1 MPAWR
6 ASRRTD
12 SASMNENTRFNCN
25 APHAGLD
32 MDTDKAY
39 FWERLLQAIESGKVV
54 PVVGR
59 EALQV
64 ATGDGSV
71 TYEHL
76 VAQQLASA
84 YRVDISE
91 LPPGFDLNDVVC
103 RLASFRG
110 TAPQDCMS
118 RIVAIHQAMQVEP
131 PEALRSLA
139 RIPAFGL
146 FVSLTFDHLLEKAL
160 RMERG
165 RPPVVASYPSS
176 TDVVD
181 FEPAAL
187 DAEGSM
193 VFHLLGR
200 CSPLRR
206 FAITEGQVLEGL
218 HAVMSNENR
227 PRKLIDRLRDSH
239 ILLLGAGLP
248 DWPSRFLLRM
258 ARPGPLWNDRD
269 TDEIVAGRAQDGLP
283 TFLHRFSPE
292 HSMTYHD
299 SPASFARELEQRWF
313 ERFPPAASDEG
324 RMPQGMDGRE
334 GALPVAEDA
343 PEAMTGGAVFLSYAR
358 EDRGAAFKL
367 ADQLERGGID
377 VWVDRRLEPGDA
389 YRRIIERNI
398 VNSCAF
404 VALLSGTTQDPSPRW
419 YRREW
424 SIAAK
429 QNEAYFGTSTSFI
442 FPVIVDASSSRDHA
456 ETLSLFG
463 SHGTQ
468 ASRAPAGVPD
478 EQLLQSLNRT
488 QRMWRKLHAARP

>member
-1 MPAWR
+1 
-6 ASRRTD
+6 
-12 SASMNENTRFNCN
+12 
-25 APHAGLD
+25 
-32 MDTDKAY
+32 MDADKEY

-54 PVVGR
+54 PMIGR
-59 EALQV
+59 EALEV
-64 ATGDGSV
+64 TTADGPC

-76 VAQQLASA
+76 VARQLALA
-84 YRVDISE
+84 YKVDVGE
-91 LPPGFDLNDVVC
+91 LPQGFDLNDVVC
-103 RLASFRG
+103 CLASFRG

-118 RIVAIHQAMQVEP
+118 RIVAINQSLQVEL
-131 PEALRSLA
+131 PEALRLIA
-139 RIPAFGL
+139 RIPEFRL
-146 FVSLTFDHLLEKAL
+146 FVSLSFDNLLDQAL
-160 RMERG
+160 RRERG
-165 RPPVVASYPSS
+165 QAPVVASYPSS

-181 FEPAAL
+181 FDPAAIQGT
-187 DAEGSM
+187 GSM

-206 FAITEGQVLEGL
+206 FAVTEGQVLEGL
-218 HAVMSNENR
+218 HAVMSNDNR
-227 PRKLIDRLRDSH
+227 PKKLIDRLRDSH
-239 ILLLGAGLP
+239 ILMLGAGLP

-269 TDEIVAGRAQDGLP
+269 TDEIVADSAHEGLP

-292 HSMTYHD
+292 HSMTYHG
-299 SPASFARELEQRWF
+299 SPLTFARELERRWF
-313 ERFPPAASDEG
+313 ERFPSPDAAAPKGVSATTAGAPEG
-324 RMPQGMDGRE
+324 FG
-334 GALPVAEDA
+334 DA
-343 PEAMTGGAVFLSYAR
+343 PEAMAGGAVFVSYAR
-358 EDRGAAFKL
+358 EDREAAFRL
-367 ADQLERGGID
+367 ADQLEQGGID

-398 VNSCAF
+398 ANSCAF

-424 SIAAK
+424 SLAAK

-463 SHGTQ
+463 GHGTQ
-468 ASRAPAGVPD
+468 AARAPGGAPD

-488 QRMWRKLHAARP
+488 QRMWRKLHAMRP